1 MNTMFQLHYIFCVF
15 LGIRLQWEMSKYVY
29 ATFSNCGLLSNK
41 SLCVLRVTV
50 LFEYLSQLHFSLTFR
65 DKPQ

>member
-1 MNTMFQLHYIFCVF
+1 
-15 LGIRLQWEMSKYVY
+15 MSKYVY